1 MLPRSEEI
9 KDLALKFSKQQ
20 LSGLA
25 KRGEIDPMTAV
36 MAGMMRDRIVSEEM
50 RQSMPETTVADDVLG
65 AAQQMGQPQG
75 VGQPQDQFA
84 QMNQP
89 VEGQPQMAMMA
100 EGGLASIPFDDGMF
114 DYAGGGIVAFSN
126 GGDVKRRFE
135 SLPRYVGEEAG
146 IPGAELTS
154 FFKSQMRG
162 DVRVDPVTGRPVTFG
177 EFIRLED
184 QRAAAAARTPAIQ
197 AITPGV
203 AASSQ
208 PQISVN
214 QPTSFLGGLLN
225 TAAPSISGTSQ
236 PSTAP
241 SIAPIDDS
249 AEMARLA
256 RQAQGA
262 GVPMAPRIQQPP
274 PPPEPRPGSGLQPA
288 PVSASA
294 VSGASTD
301 LMNRLNKA
309 YGVGAD
315 GALATLPTGIEDI
328 FKEREEAERRAGV
341 DKDFFKNE
349 ARNILDLR
357 RDLKADKKDAAN
369 MRLIEAGLR
378 IMGGDSPYAFV
389 NIGKGASE
397 ALKGFADDIKDI
409 QKTKREYDKSE
420 RELRTAEQLYARTQ
434 SDSALKT
441 VEERRTRNQEQQI
454 RFAEAQNNL
463 QLKLS
468 ELDVRRQQVDVQR
481 EGIAV
486 QRQQVAQ
493 GASSPIE
500 RIADRLRRAN
510 PNLTYEQAIQRAF
523 GMQQEPRTRAALEK
537 EFLDNPILVRQYGTY
552 ENYLKATSG
561 GGTNY
566 RERYGLE

>member
-25 KRGEIDPMTAV
+25 QRGEIDPMTAV

-50 RQSMPETTVADDVLG
+50 RQNMPETTVADDVLG

-75 VGQPQDQFA
+75 MGQPQDQFA
-84 QMNQP
+84 QMRQP

-126 GGDVKRRFE
+126 GGRPFDTTRRILEEMGLITEDGQFIRPYQTEREKR
-135 SLPRYVGEEAG
+135 LM
-146 IPGAELTS
+146 AEL
-154 FFKSQMRG
+154 
-162 DVRVDPVTGRPVTFG
+162 
-177 EFIRLED
+177 
-184 QRAAAAARTPAIQ
+184 Q
-197 AITPGV
+197 A
-203 AASSQ
+203 Q
-208 PQISVN
+208 
-214 QPTSFLGGLLN
+214 
-225 TAAPSISGTSQ
+225 
-236 PSTAP
+236 TAP
-241 SIAPIDDS
+241 SPSIAPITPIDDS
-249 AEMARLA
+249 AEMARFA

-288 PVSASA
+288 PVAASA
-294 VSGASTD
+294 VSGVSTD
-301 LMNRLNKA
+301 LMDRLNKA

-357 RDLKADKKDAAN
+357 RELKADKKDAAN

-397 ALKGFADDIKDI
+397 ALKGLADDIKDI

-468 ELDVRRQQVDVQR
+468 ELDVRRQQLDVQR
-481 EGIAV
+481 EGVRV
-486 QRQQVAQ
+486 QAAAAARLPEQIQL
-493 GASSPIE
+493 IE
-500 RIADRLRRAN
+500 RMRRDPEFREEAIRFA
-510 PNLTYEQAIQRAF
+510 EAQAKAKDPEKAAMAELINRAIS
-523 GMQQEPRTRAALEK
+523 G
-537 EFLDNPILVRQYGTY
+537 
-552 ENYLKATSG
+552 SG
-561 GGTNY
+561 GSNIGAQLSDLMKKY
-566 RERYGLE
+566 PDAFK